1 MSYYSVTIFVE
12 GILYSVATELRVFQ
26 ESVLCRNLSFVRLQC
41 ERHNT
46 SDLIGDPDVFKET
59 SVPILFLWIG
69 KNVSNKLYILN
80 LFIYLASRGIPSISS
95 CF

>member
-1 MSYYSVTIFVE
+1 MFFKSQCYAGTC
-12 GILYSVATELRVFQ
+12 L
-26 ESVLCRNLSFVRLQC
+26 FVRLQC

-80 LFIYLASRGIPSISS
+80 LFIYLASRVPSIALVSDELVVDVLYHQTG
-95 CF
+95 